1 MQKNYEWIPVTVR
14 LPELT
19 HLEIDN
25 DGGSFFSSDEVLVC
39 DSEGKIR
46 VATYEV
52 DDPDDKSRQYF
63 VTDEDIMH
71 DVIAWSPLPFPY
83 ISREKGKEGI
93 MLLQAVLKERGISRY
108 RLAKMSDINPSD
120 LYSMLKG
127 ERKFF
132 DGYKK
137 RIADALDMSVNDLF
151 GTKEV

>member
-1 MQKNYEWIPVTVR
+1 MTYEWIPVTVR

-19 HLEIDN
+19 HLEIDA
-25 DGGSFFSSDEVLVC
+25 DGDSFSSSDEVLVC

-63 VTDEDIMH
+63 VTDGDIMR
-71 DVIAWSPLPFPY
+71 DVVAWAPLPFPY
-83 ISREKGKEGI
+83 ITKEKEMEGI
-93 MLLQAVLKERGISRY
+93 TLLLNILEERGISRY

-120 LYSMLKG
+120 LYSMLNG

-137 RIADALDMSVNDLF
+137 RIADVLGMSIKDLF